1 MSKTTKVLVIILA
14 IIVGLVVV
22 KLVWV
27 GCATKGNGSLESEKA
42 DILRRR
48 DYLIEKIVTDP
59 HRLIDEMPTLIGPQF
74 QGEWALYSCSMLS
87 AALVNTTLLYQED
100 REQAIT
106 LIDSLIQIV
115 MSPTLRVYDYMRWG
129 EDPLN
134 SLEGD
139 NSHVSYLSHLAWMIG
154 GYKHLGGGDKY
165 DTLYHS
171 LCATMNRRLLQSPNL
186 NLHTYPGEPV
196 YVPDMLV
203 AIVALKIYSQ
213 QNEGKYASTVD
224 QWLYEARHQWLS
236 EPTGII
242 ASFLPDEGSFIA
254 ADAVVKGSYSALSC
268 YYLTF
273 IDTTFAREQYELLKS
288 NFLQRKPI
296 TGFKEYCDR
305 RCWFGLDIDA
315 GPILFNLSPTATAF
329 AIGSATYFD
338 DAELRK
344 QLLKTAEM
352 AGTTFSRKGK
362 SHYLLADMALVGEA
376 ITLAMRT
383 ATEWK

>member
-1 MSKTTKVLVIILA
+1 
-14 IIVGLVVV
+14 
-22 KLVWV
+22 
-27 GCATKGNGSLESEKA
+27 
-42 DILRRR
+42 
-48 DYLIEKIVTDP
+48 
-59 HRLIDEMPTLIGPQF
+59 
-74 QGEWALYSCSMLS
+74 
-87 AALVNTTLLYQED
+87 
-100 REQAIT
+100 
-106 LIDSLIQIV
+106 
-115 MSPTLRVYDYMRWG
+115 
-129 EDPLN
+129 
-134 SLEGD
+134 
-139 NSHVSYLSHLAWMIG
+139 
-154 GYKHLGGGDKY
+154 
-165 DTLYHS
+165 
-171 LCATMNRRLLQSPNL
+171 MNRRLLQSPNL
-186 NLHTYPGEPV
+186 NLPTYPGEPV

-273 IDTTFAREQYELLKS
+273 IDATFAHAQYELLKS

-352 AGTTFSRKGK
+352 AGTTFCRKGK